1 MQKGRIMNEMINKKC
16 SPQILELIRD
26 QALPDPLD
34 LIVQTVDGL
43 KDADRQTLEIIGG
56 EIVDDLW
63 IIKGF
68 SAKIPAKGLEM
79 LVLSDRVTL
88 IHFNGEVSG

>member
-1 MQKGRIMNEMINKKC
+1 MNEMLNKKC

-34 LIVQTVDGL
+34 LIIQTVDGL
-43 KDADRQTLEIIGG
+43 KDADRQTMEILGG

-88 IHFNGEVSG
+88 IHLNGEVSG

>member
-1 MQKGRIMNEMINKKC
+1 MNEVMTKKC
-16 SPQILELIRD
+16 SPQLIDLIRD
-26 QALPDPLD
+26 QALPDPLE

-43 KDADRQTLEIIGG
+43 KDADREMIDILSG
-56 EIVDDLW
+56 EVVDDLW

-68 SAKIPAKGLEM
+68 SVKIPARGLEM

-88 IHFNGEVSG
+88 VHLNGEVSG